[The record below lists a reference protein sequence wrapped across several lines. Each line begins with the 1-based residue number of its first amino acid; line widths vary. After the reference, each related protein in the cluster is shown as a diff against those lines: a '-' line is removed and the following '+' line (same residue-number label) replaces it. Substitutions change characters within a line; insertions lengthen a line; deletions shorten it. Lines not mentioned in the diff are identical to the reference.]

1 MMCPA
6 VTGAR
11 CGVKRFVRLLSAAV
25 AAVVLLSAGPASA
38 EMLLKPDA
46 IQVVAPTAPQPA
58 QADALTIRQP
68 PSIRRSLE
76 TLDYAALVAVETQG
90 QPSRRRSVGRKIL
103 GGAIGAVGGLFAG
116 GYLGAKIEGN
126 GCHCDDPGL
135 TGALIGAPIGAIVG
149 GILGAMF
156 F

>member
-1 MMCPA
+1 MMRPA
-6 VTGAR
+6 VTNSR
-11 CGVKRFVRLLSAAV
+11 CGVKRVVRLLSAVV
-25 AAVVLLSAGPASA
+25 AAVVLLSAGPVSA
-38 EMLLKPDA
+38 EVLLKPDA
-46 IQVVAPTAPQPA
+46 IQVGASTALPPA
-58 QADALTIRQP
+58 QAAGLAGRHL

-76 TLDYAALVAVETQG
+76 TLDYAALVAGDTQV

-149 GILGAMF
+149 GILGATF